1 MKIHKALKHA
11 FIPHEGNDYKPH
23 ILREFSVAFFL
34 FVSVFLLGAS
44 FGSSLFLHKTVL
56 GVEIASSV
64 LVDLTN
70 ESRLAF
76 NEQPLVR
83 NQVLDRAA
91 QLKGEDMARTGYF
104 AHNSPT
110 GVTPWHWF
118 KVAGYPFIYAGENL
132 AIDFTDSTEVEKAWL
147 ESPTHRANLLNVKF
161 REIGIATVEGLYEGN
176 PTIFVVQMFGTPAK
190 ASVGTVA
197 ISDSKL
203 SVGTTSSDGVEKK
216 AVVGAVTS
224 VGTST
229 GAVGEVKGD
238 TSSGAVEQNL
248 ISVVDTEKTAV
259 VKDGNAEEA
268 VVGGSV
274 GSGMVVEAPASYS
287 TWYQRI
293 MFSGPRYVDGIYK
306 GLILLFAFALVT
318 MILVEIRKQHYRHIT
333 YGVVLLTVL
342 VLFVMI
348 NKSFF

>member
-1 MKIHKALKHA
+1 MKIHKTLKHV
-11 FIPHEGNDYKPH
+11 FIPHEGNEYKPH
-23 ILREFSVAFFL
+23 ILREMSVAFFL

-44 FGSSLFLHKTVL
+44 AGSSLFLHKTIL
-56 GVEIASSV
+56 GIEIASSV

-70 ESRLAF
+70 ESRLAN

-83 NQVLDRAA
+83 SEVLDRAA
-91 QLKGEDMARTGYF
+91 QLKGEDMSRYGYF

-132 AIDFTDSTEVEKAWL
+132 AIDFTDSTELEKAWL
-147 ESPTHRANLLNVKF
+147 ESPSHRANLLNVKF
-161 REIGIATVEGLYEGN
+161 REIGIATIEGIYEGN

-190 ASVGTVA
+190 VRAVVEKRNT
-197 ISDSKL
+197 L
-203 SVGTTSSDGVEKK
+203 SVSTSSSVAVKK
-216 AVVGAVTS
+216 EGAVVGAGTS
-224 VGTST
+224 VGTSS

-238 TSSGAVEQNL
+238 SSNGAVEQNL
-248 ISVVDTEKTAV
+248 ISVVDTEKTVV
-259 VKDGNAEEA
+259 VKDSNAEEA
-268 VVGGSV
+268 IVGGSV
-274 GSGMVVEAPASYS
+274 GSGMVVEVPATYS
-287 TWYQRI
+287 TWYQRM

-318 MILVEIRKQHYRHIT
+318 MILVEIRKQHYKHIT